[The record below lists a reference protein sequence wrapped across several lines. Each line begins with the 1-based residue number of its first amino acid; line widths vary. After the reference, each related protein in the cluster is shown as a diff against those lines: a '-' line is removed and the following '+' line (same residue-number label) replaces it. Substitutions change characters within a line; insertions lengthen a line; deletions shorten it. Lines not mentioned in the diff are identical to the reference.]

1 VRVAG
6 SMRHPAV
13 MSPIETAR
21 ALVAER
27 FPDVIAAFLG
37 ETVLTARRTATS
49 DLDIV
54 VLVAGEPAPFR
65 ETLEYR
71 SWLVELFVHTPASF
85 AHYSAK
91 EIAARRSPL
100 LHMCGR
106 GTLLADIDGTA
117 TRIQQDARARLDAGP
132 APVSQAELEDRR
144 YGLSGLL
151 DDLDGVRDPDE
162 LVFIA
167 TRLLP
172 AATELVLLTHR
183 SWLGTGKWLVRQLRQ
198 TDAALSQRLLSA
210 YRVAVSSNRREPL
223 RQVVQEILDGVGGRL
238 MAGYH
243 RQGEAPPRHGAR

>member
-1 VRVAG
+1 VAG
-6 SMRHPAV
+6 SMRHAAV
-13 MSPIETAR
+13 MSPLETAR

-37 ETVLTARRTATS
+37 DTVLTGRRTATS

-54 VLVAGEPAPFR
+54 VLVADERAPFR

-71 SWLVELFVHTPASF
+71 SWLVELFVHTRASF
-85 AHYSAK
+85 THYSAK
-91 EIAARRSPL
+91 EVAARRSPL

-106 GTLLADIDGTA
+106 GTLLADVDGTA
-117 TRIQQDARARLDAGP
+117 TRIQEDARARLDAGP
-132 APVSQAELEDRR
+132 APMSATELEDRR

-151 DDLDGVRDPDE
+151 DDLAGVQDPGE

-167 TRLLP
+167 TRLLT
-172 AATELVLLTHR
+172 AATELVLLTR
-183 SWLGTGKWLVRQLRQ
+183 RTWLGTGKWLVRQLRQ
-198 TDAALSQRLLSA
+198 IDAALAGRLLSA

-223 RQVVQEILDGVGGRL
+223 QQVAQEILDEVGGRL

-243 RQGEAPPRHGAR
+243 RQGEAPPGHGAR